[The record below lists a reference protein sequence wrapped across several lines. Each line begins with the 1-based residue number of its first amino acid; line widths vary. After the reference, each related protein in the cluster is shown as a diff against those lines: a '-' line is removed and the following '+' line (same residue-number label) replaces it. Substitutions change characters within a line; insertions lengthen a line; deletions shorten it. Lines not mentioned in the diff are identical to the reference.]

1 MKKAITTLF
10 IFFSCYFS
18 FSQSF
23 NDNYAP
29 IRDYRPDK
37 EFLKSVSS
45 DFDSTRIAQIY
56 PGRGQKK
63 EVKSAF
69 RESKKE
75 LLSLDTAK
83 LLMRNDTITKYLQS
97 LVNKIQQKNPL
108 LNKRNFTVFTYRTD
122 EPNAA
127 NWGAGVI
134 LVNLDLV
141 SKYTHEE
148 EMISTLCHEISH
160 DLKEH
165 VVNSLEESY
174 AITHSEEFKKEWK
187 KMKHSQYNQFKQ
199 YEALVTKF
207 LKKDSKSSRVK
218 ELEADSLGLVLFYN
232 AGYHAFYAFQEM
244 EKLDSVDNPAYNN
257 KIDYFKVFNFP
268 SYPFKNSWLEE
279 EAEEETIGGG
289 NVSTKWPDS
298 LKTHPDCKNRLTA
311 LKRIAKRQN
320 YNPAKPT
327 GINSTYNYYR
337 VKAFFEILEYNMLEY
352 NSGEALYDALELI
365 GMYPNNTYVKCSIVN
380 CLYQIY
386 NGKATHYTSF
396 MIDMPDKKLA
406 KNYNQLLVFL
416 QNVNSDII
424 KEIMVN
430 YYKANVEGKIND
442 NYSGYIDALISSI
455 YMEQKERE
463 KLIDL
468 YKKKYNDSYYISL
481 LNRKFKPKKK

>member
-187 KMKHSQYNQFKQ
+187 K
-199 YEALVTKF
+199 
-207 LKKDSKSSRVK
+207 
-218 ELEADSLGLVLFYN
+218 
-232 AGYHAFYAFQEM
+232 
-244 EKLDSVDNPAYNN
+244 
-257 KIDYFKVFNFP
+257 
-268 SYPFKNSWLEE
+268 
-279 EAEEETIGGG
+279 
-289 NVSTKWPDS
+289 
-298 LKTHPDCKNRLTA
+298 
-311 LKRIAKRQN
+311 
-320 YNPAKPT
+320 
-327 GINSTYNYYR
+327 
-337 VKAFFEILEYNMLEY
+337 
-352 NSGEALYDALELI
+352 
-365 GMYPNNTYVKCSIVN
+365 
-380 CLYQIY
+380 
-386 NGKATHYTSF
+386 
-396 MIDMPDKKLA
+396 
-406 KNYNQLLVFL
+406 
-416 QNVNSDII
+416 
-424 KEIMVN
+424 
-430 YYKANVEGKIND
+430 
-442 NYSGYIDALISSI
+442 
-455 YMEQKERE
+455 
-463 KLIDL
+463 
-468 YKKKYNDSYYISL
+468 
-481 LNRKFKPKKK
+481 